1 MAVSQARAGS
11 GLQDV
16 SGKPGHKGGQGSK
29 SDTFTGLLAA
39 VAATTATAH
48 APDPRGM
55 PANPPSL
62 GAFKNPRME
71 GGSAALGGEV
81 GLRSESARST
91 PAPPP
96 AAEAARPAAPATG
109 PAPRKDPRP
118 PTAPPVLAA
127 RTEPGSG
134 MPPQGRAPT
143 ATSPEVPPWV
153 DVPPA
158 GGGHP
163 AMAAAA
169 TNTSDFP
176 PTAPGTPQPP
186 PFPSEIETTVRL
198 AKPSA
203 TRPSRTARLSYTEP
217 ARGSGSALQAGPSS
231 RATTARTA
239 HAHSIDSHRSLV
251 IPPTA
256 LQALGAP
263 TQVDAITAPL
273 PNAVQA
279 TIGSQVTS
287 ALSGHLS
294 TDGAG
299 AGTTFELRVFPED
312 LGQVVVRISAS
323 GGVLSVH
330 LSGTSAVLGQLLQA
344 SHHEIAASLQAGGS
358 ASVNIEFGLFGG
370 NAYHGGGQ
378 RPPNSPAS
386 APSNPAQ
393 PGSKGLGAPA
403 SAGPNEG
410 HRLDLLA

>member
-11 GLQDV
+11 GLHDV

-29 SDTFTGLLAA
+29 SDAFTGLLAA
-39 VAATTATAH
+39 VAATTATAR
-48 APDPRGM
+48 APDPREK

-62 GAFKNPRME
+62 GAFKDPRME
-71 GGSAALGGEV
+71 GGSAALGGEA

-91 PAPPP
+91 TAPPP

-118 PTAPPVLAA
+118 PTATPVLAA

-134 MPPQGRAPT
+134 MPPQGRATT

-153 DVPPA
+153 DAPPA
-158 GGGHP
+158 GGSHP
-163 AMAAAA
+163 AMAASA
-169 TNTSDFP
+169 NTSDFP
-176 PTAPGTPQPP
+176 PTAAGAPQPS

-198 AKPSA
+198 AKPST

-217 ARGSGSALQAGPSS
+217 AQGSGSALQAGPSS
-231 RATTARTA
+231 PATTAGTA
-239 HAHSIDSHRSLV
+239 HAHAIDSHRSLV

-256 LQALGAP
+256 IQALGAP

-273 PNAVQA
+273 ANAVQA
-279 TIGSQVTS
+279 TIGSQVAS

-299 AGTTFELRVFPED
+299 VGTTFELRVFPED

-323 GGVLSVH
+323 GGALSVH

-344 SHHEIAASLQAGGS
+344 SHHEIAASLQAGGG

-378 RPPNSPAS
+378 RPPNSPAP

-393 PGSKGLGAPA
+393 PGSKGLGAPTSA
-403 SAGPNEG
+403 SPNEG